1 MENGFLAVF
10 DSLSFRCLKII
21 LNERWFCMDTLI
33 NVTGVDFMSVLNEMV
48 ALVPVILPVVIGCIA
63 FRKGLSFLFGA
74 IRGA

>member
-1 MENGFLAVF
+1 
-10 DSLSFRCLKII
+10 
-21 LNERWFCMDTLI
+21 MDTLI